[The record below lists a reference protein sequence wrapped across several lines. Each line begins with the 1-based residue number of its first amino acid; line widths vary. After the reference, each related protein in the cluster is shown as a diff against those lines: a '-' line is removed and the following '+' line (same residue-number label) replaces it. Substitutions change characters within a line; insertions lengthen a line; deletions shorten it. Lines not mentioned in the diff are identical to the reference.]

1 MKRLIDANE
10 ILRDT
15 ARYEEAVDV
24 LKAVRSAVVYAPP
37 PYPISGF
44 KLDMDM
50 WPVCECCKDI
60 LPPLLKGYCFACGRP
75 LNDEALE
82 ALKRIIGGNN
92 EPAPEIVPPPNE
104 PLTLEEL
111 RGMNGEPVWL
121 RGSGL
126 NRWYI
131 FDGFSLDGIPFF
143 TPEIGYGKPWAA
155 YRRRPEEGTT

>member
-15 ARYEEAVDV
+15 ARYEEVADV
-24 LKAVRSAVVYAPP
+24 LKAVRSAAVYAPP

-92 EPAPEIVPPPNE
+92 EA
-104 PLTLEEL
+104 
-111 RGMNGEPVWL
+111 
-121 RGSGL
+121 
-126 NRWYI
+126 
-131 FDGFSLDGIPFF
+131 D
-143 TPEIGYGKPWAA
+143 
-155 YRRRPEEGTT
+155 